1 MLLLSSTSV
10 LRVTTGSAGAID
22 AHVSSMDVTLSS
34 GAVTPNPPTNA
45 ASITG
50 ATTTTIS
57 PTVSSGHIANVKGA
71 FVFNTHATV
80 ANAILIEH
88 YDGTNAESLWQGTLL
103 VGEAVAMDELGVFT
117 KYSATGLPETLGLPL
132 STKGDLLGF
141 STAADRIPVG
151 ADGTSLMAAASAALG
166 VKYALA
172 TLSNRSVSTP
182 GAGFAADTYLAGSA
196 IALGAGGPV
205 VGTRYKLVFD
215 MVKTAAGVA
224 AFTLN
229 VRLGTLG
236 TTADASLL
244 SLAFA
249 AGTAAVDSGRFEL
262 DVVFRTVGSG
272 TAAVVAALLSC
283 DHALAATG
291 LISTGASGHGQVVGV
306 SSGFNSTTANLIMG
320 VSINGGASFAG
331 TCTFV
336 AAEAINASI

>member
-172 TLSNRSVSTP
+172 TLSNRNVSNNT
-182 GAGFAADTYLAGSA
+182 GFAADQYLVGSS
-196 IALGAGGPV
+196 IAMGAGGPV

-224 AFTLN
+224 ALAVT
-229 VRLGTLG
+229 VRYGTAG
-236 TTADASLL
+236 STADAALL
-244 SLAFA
+244 TFTFP
-249 AGTAAVDSGRFEL
+249 AGTAVVDSGTFEL

-272 TAAVVAALLSC
+272 TAAVVAGICRLKHNLAITG
-283 DHALAATG
+283 LAA
-291 LISTGASGHGQVVGV
+291 STAVGFTQLAV
-306 SSGFNSTTANLIMG
+306 TSSGFNSTPANSILG
-320 VSINGGASFAG
+320 VSVNGGTSFAG
-331 TCTFV
+331 TNTV
-336 AAEAINASI
+336 AAAECINASI

>member
-1 MLLLSSTSV
+1 
-10 LRVTTGSAGAID
+10 LRVTTGSAGAVD

-34 GAVTPNPPTNA
+34 GAVAPNPPTNT

-57 PTVSSGHIANVKGA
+57 PTVSSGHIGNVKGV

-88 YDGTNAESLWQGTLL
+88 SDGTTAESLWAGTLL
-103 VGEAVAMDELGVFT
+103 VGEFVIMDELGVFT

-172 TLSNRSVSTP
+172 TLSNRNVSNNT
-182 GAGFAADTYLAGSA
+182 GFAADQYLVGSS
-196 IALGAGGPV
+196 IPMGAGGPI

-215 MVKTAAGVA
+215 MVKTAAGA
-224 AFTLN
+224 AALAVT
-229 VRLGTLG
+229 VRYGTAG
-236 TTADASLL
+236 STADAALL
-244 SLAFA
+244 TFTFPV
-249 AGTAAVDSGRFEL
+249 GTALADSGTFEV
-262 DVVFRTVGSG
+262 DVVFRTIGSG
-272 TAAVVAALLSC
+272 TSAVVAGICRLK
-283 DHALAATG
+283 HNLAQTG
-291 LISTGASGHGQVVGV
+291 LATSTAVGFTQLAVV
-306 SSGFNSTTANLIMG
+306 SSGFNSTPANSLLG
-320 VSINGGASFAG
+320 VSVNGGTSFSG
-331 TCTFV
+331 TNTV
-336 AAEAINASI
+336 AAAECINASI